1 MRQRDVL
8 LWLGCDLL
16 RFLSCSLLLLLLLLL
31 LLVVVVVVMT
41 MMMMMMRVVM
51 GFSYEDEC
59 LALDLPLSGE
69 LTGTLRGAT
78 VKGSL
83 LADRYV

>member
-1 MRQRDVL
+1 ML

-16 RFLSCSLLLLLLLLL
+16 RFLSCSLLLLLLL
-31 LLVVVVVVMT
+31 VVVVLM

-51 GFSYEDEC
+51 VFSYEDEC